1 MAAYVISNLEI
12 VDKETYAE
20 FRQRFPGMV
29 EAFGGKLLGRGDVVD
44 VIGEETQPGY
54 HRVIIMEFPT
64 VEQAR
69 AWDQAPQNSPEYA
82 ELRALREKAGH
93 AVLTIV
99 SGD

>member
-1 MAAYVISNLEI
+1 MAAYVISNLDI
-12 VDKETYAE
+12 RDKEAYAE

-29 EAFGGKLLGRGDVVD
+29 EAFGGKLLGRGDVVEI
-44 VIGEETQPGY
+44 IGEEMPSGY

-69 AWDQAPQNSPEYA
+69 AWDTAPQNSPEYA
-82 ELRALREKAGH
+82 ELRALRNKSGN

>member
-1 MAAYVISNLEI
+1 MAAYVVSNIEI
-12 VDKETYAE
+12 VDAETYAE
-20 FRQRFPGMV
+20 FRRRFPGMV

-44 VIGEETQPGY
+44 VIGREAQAGH

-69 AWDQAPQNSPEYA
+69 AWDTAPQNSPEYA
-82 ELRALREKAGH
+82 ELRELRNKAGNV
-93 AVLTIV
+93 VLTIV